1 MVPSLTGRLRNSPV
15 KTAGHGTAQCPSPRA
30 RRAHVGLVDG
40 RPLKGVTHSFLVG
53 SRRAP
58 SRRRKRNQRRL
69 DGASRRAC
77 RRAAAQGR
85 AGCTAIW
92 IRTETLVTCLG
103 KLPRFQSSRPLKGV
117 LSVGSRR
124 APAEA
129 PRRKR
134 EAMRRSGSGRPAE
147 SLTAGNA
154 RRCGAQVQAGLP
166 SHSQPET
173 RADAACQW
181 QWSSCPGLPSH
192 SATAESASP
201 GSCRAAGGACRA

>member
-1 MVPSLTGRLRNSPV
+1 MAWSPHPPVPVALTSGCS
-15 KTAGHGTAQCPSPRA
+15 TSGT
-30 RRAHVGLVDG
+30 
-40 RPLKGVTHSFLVG
+40 
-53 SRRAP
+53 
-58 SRRRKRNQRRL
+58 
-69 DGASRRAC
+69 
-77 RRAAAQGR
+77 
-85 AGCTAIW
+85 
-92 IRTETLVTCLG
+92 
-103 KLPRFQSSRPLKGV
+103 GV
-117 LSVGSRR
+117 LLVGSRR

-134 EAMRRSGSGRPAE
+134 EPMRRSGSGRPAESLTRPSESLTRFRLGLDGRRADGGSAVSAELTPDARADAASQRQRSSGGNAVTAEAPRRKHEAMRRSGSGRPAE

-181 QWSSCPGLPSH
+181 QWSSCPGLPRH